1 MQKILAAAGFGSRRK
16 CEEMILDGRVRVNG
30 ERLHQLP
37 ALADPEQDEIR
48 VDGELLRREKPVY
61 YLLNKPAG
69 VFCTNND
76 PSGRKRAID
85 LLTGVRERVFPVG
98 RLDAESMGLLLF
110 TNDGPLTQK
119 LTHPRF
125 SVPKTYRVEAS
136 GLISRPVL
144 DKLRAGVWLSEGRT
158 GHAIIDVIHAN
169 KDRTILNVTL
179 REGRNREIQRMLAK
193 LGHNVR
199 RLVRIKFGRLSTSK
213 LPIGAFRPLT
223 PDEVKYLR
231 SLAAAPISEPR
242 AWTPAPRPT
251 SKRGQS
257 DRSPQPLQTTAAPT
271 RRTVLLPIEGGMN
284 RPTQRSS
291 GRARRSDRTKRRSG
305 RAR

>member
-30 ERLHQLP
+30 AQLLQLP
-37 ALADPEQDEIR
+37 ALADPDQDDIQ
-48 VDGELLRREKPVY
+48 VDGRPLVREKPVY
-61 YLLNKPAG
+61 YMLNKPAG
-69 VFCTNND
+69 ILCTNND

-85 LLTGVRERVFPVG
+85 LLSDVRERVFPVG

-136 GLISRPVL
+136 GMVTRNVL
-144 DKLRAGVWLSEGRT
+144 DKLRGGVWLSEGRT
-158 GHAIIDVIHAN
+158 APAKIEVIHAN
-169 KDRTILNVTL
+169 KDRSILDVTL

-199 RLVRIKFGRLSTSK
+199 RLVRIKFGRLSISK
-213 LPIGAFRPLT
+213 LPIGGYRPLT
-223 PDEVKYLR
+223 ADEVKYLH
-231 SLAAAPISEPR
+231 SLADAMPIPKAQDWKAAPRAREKRPR
-242 AWTPAPRPT
+242 QVSTVPPT
-251 SKRGQS
+251 S
-257 DRSPQPLQTTAAPT
+257 AATP
-271 RRTVLLPIEGGMN
+271 RRTVLLPQEGN
-284 RPTQRSS
+284 
-291 GRARRSDRTKRRSG
+291 RRSRPPRR
-305 RAR
+305 RP